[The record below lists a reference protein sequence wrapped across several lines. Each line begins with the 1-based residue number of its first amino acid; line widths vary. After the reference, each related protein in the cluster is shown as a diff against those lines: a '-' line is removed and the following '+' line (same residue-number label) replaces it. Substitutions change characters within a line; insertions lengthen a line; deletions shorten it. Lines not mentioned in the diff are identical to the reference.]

1 MQVHFQVKSVQRVQ
15 RVGKKTEE
23 RLNNSTKNPFAAHFQ
38 GVQRVKRNFFEAE
51 LLRSEAKRSFFE
63 AKRSEAKRSEA
74 TPFRSEA
81 KRSFLEAKRS
91 EAKRSFFE
99 AKR

>member
-38 GVQRVKRNFFEAE
+38 NVQRVKRSFFEAK
-51 LLRSEAKRSFFE
+51 LLRSDAKRSAAKRSFCEAKRSEAMQSEAKRSFFE
-63 AKRSEAKRSEA
+63 AKRSEAKLL
-74 TPFRSEA
+74 RSEA
-81 KRSFLEAKRS
+81 K
-91 EAKRSFFE
+91 
-99 AKR
+99 